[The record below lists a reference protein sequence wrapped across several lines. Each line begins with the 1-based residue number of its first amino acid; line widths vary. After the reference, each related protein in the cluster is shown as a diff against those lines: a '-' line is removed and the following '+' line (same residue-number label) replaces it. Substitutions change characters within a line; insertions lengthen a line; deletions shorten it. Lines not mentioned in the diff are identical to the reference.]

1 MEDKIWMLANL
12 TDDQLKLV
20 REAEQ
25 TLGSINVLVFRPA
38 GLKVAGLSESQI
50 ECLQGLEKKLGMTV
64 VAYTKG

>member
-1 MEDKIWMLANL
+1 MDSNIWMLANL

-38 GLKVAGLSESQI
+38 DLKVAGLNESQI
-50 ECLQGLEKKLGMTV
+50 ECLQGLEKKLGMMV

>member
-1 MEDKIWMLANL
+1 MDNKIWMLANL

-38 GLKVAGLSESQI
+38 DLKVAGLNGSQI
-50 ECLQGLEKKLGMTV
+50 ECLQGLEKQLGMMV